1 MAPKIVK
8 LLRKSKSLH
17 SNVRQLTK
25 ISNGIFQHGRS
36 VDSSMPYG
44 NSKETNLLP
53 MLFISQE
60 SKASNSEK
68 LVKMP
73 SFQCFCREIQIS
85 SIKQGCSCTSVLTI
99 SKALLKSFLRGLF
112 QESLSSKGQLIS
124 KCFLGVYFPKNL

>member
-53 MLFISQE
+53 MLFIPQE

-99 SKALLKSFLRGLF
+99 SKALLKSF
-112 QESLSSKGQLIS
+112 KGFVSGIAIL
-124 KCFLGVYFPKNL
+124 